1 MDIKLTQTVSCGG
14 CASKVNPIDLY
25 SILEKLPINQT
36 DNLIV
41 GYETGDDACV
51 YLQNEENA
59 LIFTTDFIAPIVDDP
74 YDFGRIAATN
84 ALSDIYAMGGNPL
97 LALNIACFNQ
107 KLGNEV
113 LEQIL
118 LGSASVCKDSNA
130 ILCGGHTVRANEIR
144 YGLAVIGNVNPKNII
159 TNSNGKAGDILYLT
173 KPLGIGVLS
182 QALKKGL
189 LNQTESDGLISLM
202 CQLNNKVAEV
212 MLKVGVKC
220 ATDVTGFGL
229 LGHILKLLQSSKCSA
244 EISLEKVPVLS
255 NALEFLEQGI
265 YSKNLIKNQEYVQP
279 YLSSNLEITPLTKL
293 LFDPQTSGGM
303 LICVDKMNKV
313 KFENQMKQANL
324 TFAEIGN
331 LIESNQSNIYI
342 K

>member
-25 SILEKLPINQT
+25 SILDKLPIKQT
-36 DNLIV
+36 GNLLV
-41 GYETGDDACV
+41 GHETGDDACV
-51 YLQNEENA
+51 YFQNEDNA

-84 ALSDIYAMGGNPL
+84 ALSDIYAMGGDPL
-97 LALNIACFNQ
+97 LALNIACFNE

-113 LEQIL
+113 LERIL
-118 LGSASVCKDSNA
+118 LGSASVCKDSNT

-144 YGLAVIGNVNPKNII
+144 YGLAVIGTINPKNII
-159 TNSNGKAGDILYLT
+159 TNSDGKAGDILYLT

-189 LNQTESDGLISLM
+189 LNQTENKELISLI

-212 MLKVGVKC
+212 MLKVSVKC

-229 LGHILKLLQSSKCSA
+229 LGHLLKLLQSSKCGA
-244 EISLEKVPVLS
+244 EIVLDRIPVLS
-255 NALEFLEQGI
+255 NVLEFLEQGV
-265 YSKNLIKNQEYVQP
+265 YSNNLIKNQEYVQP
-279 YLSSNLEITPLTKL
+279 YVSGKLDDSSLTKL

-303 LICVDKMNKV
+303 LICVNRETKER
-313 KFENQMKQANL
+313 FEKEMKIANL
-324 TFAEIGN
+324 LFAEIGR
-331 LIESNQSNIYI
+331 LTESKQNTIYLN
-342 K
+342 